1 MIANTLTTSGIMSER
16 IYRILSGHTANTNF
30 KTLDSGS
37 LTH

>member
-16 IYRILSGHTANTNF
+16 IYRILSDYTADTNF
-30 KTLDSGS
+30 KTLDRDS